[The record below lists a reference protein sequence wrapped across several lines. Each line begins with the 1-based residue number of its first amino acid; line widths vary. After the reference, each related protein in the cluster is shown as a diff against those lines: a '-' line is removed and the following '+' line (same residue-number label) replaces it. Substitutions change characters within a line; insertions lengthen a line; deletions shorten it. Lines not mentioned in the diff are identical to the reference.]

1 MARKRINQGQPK
13 TKLRHDS
20 ALGVFCASGCLVKA
34 LRKQKQNVCCR
45 PKAGI
50 RSTLNSSKPRI
61 KILIILSVHKL
72 LGAHVMSAQQKPRRI
87 KCRAIPQNKHLQPGS
102 YVTAASIRAPAMNV
116 PPVRHSA
123 IARNAA
129 SVTSPNVLTAER
141 RHCKAY
147 LEW

>member
-20 ALGVFCASGCLVKA
+20 ALGVFYASGCLVKA

-72 LGAHVMSAQQKPRRI
+72 LGAHVMSAQQILRRI
-87 KCRAIPQNKHLQPGS
+87 KCRAISQNPELKLRG

-123 IARNAA
+123 IARNDA
-129 SVTSPNVLTAER
+129 SVTSPNVLTAEHR
-141 RHCKAY
+141 QCEAY
-147 LEW
+147 LE